1 MKNRTILV
9 SLVFISILF
18 YTLWWAYRY
27 AIDSPLRIPT
37 EEAKRRLSKN
47 QFDLILDVRTDAE
60 VKTLGSYPGSIH
72 IPAANIEKEFVRKYP
87 NKNIRIFIYCNTG
100 QRSRAAAEKLQKL
113 GYKNALYYAG
123 PYQSLI

>member
-1 MKNRTILV
+1 MKNRTIIV
-9 SLVFISILF
+9 FLVFASILF

-60 VKTLGSYPGSIH
+60 VKTLGSYPGSVH
-72 IPAANIEKEFVRKYP
+72 IPAANIERDMPSRYP
-87 NKNIRIFIYCNTG
+87 NKSIRIFIYCNTG

-113 GYKNALYYAG
+113 GYKNAVYYAG
-123 PYQSLI
+123 PYQALM

>member
-1 MKNRTILV
+1 MKNRTIIF
-9 SLVFISILF
+9 SLIFISILF

-60 VKTLGSYPGSIH
+60 VKTLGSYPGSVH
-72 IPAANIEKEFVRKYP
+72 IPADKVEKDMPAKYP
-87 NKNIRIFIYCNTG
+87 NKSISILLYCNSG

-113 GYKNALYYAG
+113 GYKNAVYYAG
-123 PYQSLI
+123 PYQTLM